1 VEKVFEVIVSGCL
14 LFLVVSFIFFLVV
27 IALSPVISI
36 SYLIADWYE
45 KRFHSNIRR
54 TSQGETESSLGEIPK
69 THDN

>member
-1 VEKVFEVIVSGCL
+1 MEKVFEVIVAGCL

-45 KRFHSNIRR
+45 KRSSGSTRR
-54 TSQGETESSLGEIPK
+54 ASQGETEASLGESPK
-69 THDN
+69 THGN

>member
-1 VEKVFEVIVSGCL
+1 METFFEIIVAGCL

-45 KRFHSNIRR
+45 KHFHSNIRR
-54 TSQGETESSLGEIPK
+54 ASQEEIESSLGEIPK